1 MRRGGHY
8 PATRIGGSVT
18 GEAPMSRRLSVPSRP
33 TVKIPFHPSPK
44 AVISRAMVLALV
56 VAGFTVVGG
65 GQALA
70 SHVGCGDTITTD
82 TTLDSDLVN
91 CPNNGIIIGAAN
103 ITLDL
108 NGHIIDGDGA
118 PVDPCPEGEPCDV
131 GVVNVAG
138 HDRLTIVGGTVQ
150 QFGVGVLV
158 EGGAAHRLHHFAASD
173 NADFGIIVAGSTG
186 SVIEQTS
193 MSDNGTSGLVL
204 VESRGALVAGNTVSG
219 SNGYAIFTAVVD
231 DSRIQHNALDGN
243 DHGIAVFDGGSRN
256 LIQRNVVSH
265 GSGSAIDV
273 GGGARNRIE
282 RNRLIDNGDGII
294 VGDVQDTLISR
305 NLLTATGSSTTPEE
319 SGGFGIVVD
328 GADRTAVDRNILTGG
343 RGPAILVTRLEA
355 PTVPED
361 NAVSRNVVTSNQ
373 TDGILV
379 DSGATGT
386 LLVRNLAS
394 RNGDDGIDVD
404 VPATTLTRNV
414 ANRNRDLGIEAV
426 PGVIDGGGNRAAGN
440 GNPAQ
445 CTNIDCR

>member
-1 MRRGGHY
+1 M
-8 PATRIGGSVT
+8 
-18 GEAPMSRRLSVPSRP
+18 
-33 TVKIPFHPSPK
+33 
-44 AVISRAMVLALV
+44 AVIARTMVLALV
-56 VAGFTVVGG
+56 VAGFTIVGG

-82 TTLDSDLVN
+82 TTLDSDLLN
-91 CPNNGIIIGAAN
+91 CPNNGIVIGADD

-108 NGHIIDGDGA
+108 NGHTIDGDGT
-118 PVDPCPEGEPCDV
+118 PVDPCPEGEPCDI
-131 GVVNVAG
+131 GVLNLAG
-138 HDRLTIVGGTVQ
+138 HDRLTIMGGTVQ

-158 EGGAAHRLHHFAASD
+158 EGGATHRLHQLAALD
-173 NADFGIIVAGSTG
+173 NTDFGIIVAGSTD

-193 MSDNGTSGLVL
+193 MSDNGTSGLIL
-204 VESRGALVAGNTVSG
+204 AESRGALVAGNSVSG
-219 SNGYAIFTAVVD
+219 SHGYAIFSVAVD
-231 DSRIQHNALDGN
+231 DSRIQNNALDDN

-273 GGGARNRIE
+273 GGGAGNRIE
-282 RNRLIDNGDGII
+282 RNR
-294 VGDVQDTLISR
+294 
-305 NLLTATGSSTTPEE
+305 
-319 SGGFGIVVD
+319 
-328 GADRTAVDRNILTGG
+328 LTGG
-343 RGPAILVTRLEA
+343 RGPAIFVTRLEA
-355 PTVPED
+355 PTVSED
-361 NAVSRNVVTSNQ
+361 TVVSRNVITSNQ

-379 DSGATGT
+379 DSGAIGT

-404 VPATTLTRNV
+404 VPATTLTRNI

-426 PGVIDGGGNRAAGN
+426 PGVIDGGGNLAAGN

>member
-1 MRRGGHY
+1 
-8 PATRIGGSVT
+8 
-18 GEAPMSRRLSVPSRP
+18 MSRRLSVRSRL
-33 TVKIPFHPSPK
+33 TVRVPFHPSPK
-44 AVISRAMVLALV
+44 AVIARAMVLALV

-82 TTLDSDLVN
+82 TTLDSDLLN
-91 CPNNGIIIGAAN
+91 CPNNGIIIGADN

-108 NGHIIDGDGA
+108 NGHTIDGDGT
-118 PVDPCPEGEPCDV
+118 PVDPCPEGEPCDI
-131 GVVNVAG
+131 GVLNVAG

-158 EGGAAHRLHHFAASD
+158 EGGAAHRLHQLAASD
-173 NADFGIIVAGSTG
+173 NTDFGIIVAGSTD

-204 VESRGALVAGNTVSG
+204 VESSGALVAHNAVSG

-231 DSRIQHNALDGN
+231 DSRIQNNALDGN
-243 DHGIAVFDGGSRN
+243 NHGIAVFDGGSRN

-265 GSGSAIDV
+265 GRGSTIDLTGGV
-273 GGGARNRIE
+273 GNRIE
-282 RNRLIDNGDGII
+282 RNRLVDTGEGII
-294 VGDVQDTLISR
+294 VVDVQDTLISR
-305 NLLTATGSSTTPEE
+305 NHLTDTSTPPEE
-319 SGGFGIVVD
+319 TGGFGILVD
-328 GADRTAVDRNILTGG
+328 GGARTTVDRNILTGG
-343 RGPAILVTRLEA
+343 RGPAIFVSVKEA
-355 PTVPED
+355 PTVPE
-361 NAVSRNVVTSNQ
+361 NTVVSRNVVTGNQ

-404 VPATTLTRNV
+404 VPATTLTRNI

-445 CTNIDCR
+445 CTNIACR

>member
-1 MRRGGHY
+1 
-8 PATRIGGSVT
+8 
-18 GEAPMSRRLSVPSRP
+18 MSRRLSVPTRL
-33 TVKIPFHPSPK
+33 TVRVPFHPSPM
-44 AVISRAMVLALV
+44 AVIARVMVLALV
-56 VAGFTVVGG
+56 VAGLTVVGG

-91 CPNNGIIIGAAN
+91 CPNNGIVIGADN
-103 ITLDL
+103 LTLDL
-108 NGHIIDGDGA
+108 NGHSIDGDGT
-118 PVDPCPEGEPCDV
+118 PVDPCPEGEPCDI

-138 HDRLTIVGGTVQ
+138 HDRLTVVGGTVQ

-158 EGGAAHRLHHFAASD
+158 EGGAGHRLHQLAASD
-173 NADFGIIVAGSTG
+173 NTDFGIIVAGSTD

-204 VESRGALVAGNTVSG
+204 VESRNALVARNTVSG

-231 DSRIQHNALDGN
+231 DSRIQSNALDGN
-243 DHGIAVFDGGSRN
+243 GHGIAVFDGGSRN

-265 GSGSAIDV
+265 GSGSSIDL
-273 GGGARNRIE
+273 GGGAGNRIE

-294 VGDVQDTLISR
+294 AVDVQDSLISR
-305 NLLTATGSSTTPEE
+305 NLLTDTGSSTTPEE
-319 SGGFGIVVD
+319 SAGFGILVD
-328 GADRTAVDRNILTGG
+328 GGARTTVDRNLLTGG
-343 RGPAILVTRLEA
+343 RGPAILVSVLEA
-355 PTVPED
+355 PTAPED
-361 NAVSRNVVTSNQ
+361 TVVARNVVTGNQ

-386 LLVRNLAS
+386 LLVRNFAT

-404 VPATTLTRNV
+404 VPATTLTRNI

>member
-1 MRRGGHY
+1 MSIRLL
-8 PATRIGGSVT
+8 
-18 GEAPMSRRLSVPSRP
+18 APSRLALKVPFRLSPK
-33 TVKIPFHPSPK
+33 TVVSK
-44 AVISRAMVLALV
+44 AMVLALV

-91 CPNNGIIIGAAN
+91 CPNNGIVIGANN

-108 NGHIIDGDGA
+108 NGHTIDGDGA
-118 PVDPCPEGEPCDV
+118 PVDPCPEGEPCDI
-131 GVVNVAG
+131 GVLNLAG

-158 EGGAAHRLHHFAASD
+158 EGAAHPRLHQLAASD
-173 NADFGIIVAGSTG
+173 NTDFGIIVAGSTDP
-186 SVIEQTS
+186 VIEQTS

-204 VESRGALVAGNTVSG
+204 VESRGALVARNTVSG
-219 SNGYAIFTAVVD
+219 SNGYAIFTTVVD
-231 DSRIQHNALDGN
+231 DSRIQNNALDGN

-265 GSGSAIDV
+265 GSGSTIDLT
-273 GGGARNRIE
+273 GGAGNRIE
-282 RNRLIDNGDGII
+282 RNRLIDTGDGII
-294 VGDVQDTLISR
+294 AVDVQDTLISR
-305 NLLTATGSSTTPEE
+305 NLLTDTGSSTTPEQ
-319 SGGFGIVVD
+319 SGGFGILVD
-328 GADRTAVDRNILTGG
+328 GGARTTVDRNILTGG
-343 RGPAILVTRLEA
+343 RGPAIFVSVLEA
-355 PTVPED
+355 PTAPED
-361 NAVSRNVVTSNQ
+361 TVVSRNLITSNQ

-386 LLVRNLAS
+386 LLVRNLAN

-404 VPATTLTRNV
+404 VPATTLTRNI

-445 CTNIDCR
+445 CTNIECR

>member
-1 MRRGGHY
+1 
-8 PATRIGGSVT
+8 
-18 GEAPMSRRLSVPSRP
+18 MSYRRLHRS
-33 TVKIPFHPSPK
+33 
-44 AVISRAMVLALV
+44 AVVIVV
-56 VAGFTVVGG
+56 VAAFLVASG

-82 TTLDSDLVN
+82 TTLDSDLAN
-91 CPNNGIIIGAAN
+91 CPNNGIVIGADN

-108 NGHIIDGDGA
+108 NGHTIDGDGT
-118 PVDPCPEGEPCDV
+118 PVDPCPEGEPCDI
-131 GVVNVAG
+131 GVLNLAG

-158 EGGAAHRLHHFAASD
+158 EGGAAHRLHQFAASD
-173 NADFGIIVAGSTG
+173 NTDFGIIVAGSTD

-204 VESRGALVAGNTVSG
+204 VESRGALVARNTVSG

-231 DSRIQHNALDGN
+231 DSRIQNNALDGN

-256 LIQRNVVSH
+256 LIQTECGVPWQR
-265 GSGSAIDV
+265 V
-273 GGGARNRIE
+273 GDRRRRCGAGNRIE

-294 VGDVQDTLISR
+294 AVDVQDTLISR
-305 NLLTATGSSTTPEE
+305 NLLTDTGSSTTPEE
-319 SGGFGIVVD
+319 SGGFGILVD
-328 GADRTAVDRNILTGG
+328 GGDRTTVDRNILTGG
-343 RGPAILVTRLEA
+343 RGPAIFVSVLEA

-361 NAVSRNVVTSNQ
+361 NVVSRNVVTSNQ

-404 VPATTLTRNV
+404 VPATTLTRNI

-445 CTNIDCR
+445 CINVTC